1 MERGNKMSVSVDIFW
16 KSLNKHREELCGDK
30 VEVVKTKDS
39 DIVILADGMGSG
51 VKANI
56 LATLTSK
63 ILGTMLLNGAT
74 IESCVETIAKTLPVC
89 KVRKV
94 AYATFSILQI
104 FHNGEAYLVEFD
116 NPGCVFVRDGKIIHY
131 PYEERTIEGKTIHE
145 YRFQVRL
152 NDCFVLMSDGV
163 IYAGAGELLN
173 FGWTW
178 KDMAEYTLKCTK
190 RTMSASRL
198 AAMLSDAC
206 NDLYEERPGDD
217 TTIAVAKVI
226 ARKAVN
232 IFTGPP
238 KNKED
243 DERIIHEFM
252 AQEGKKVIAG
262 GTSANIAARILKKDI
277 VTSVNYVDMSVPPTA
292 SIEGIDLVTEGAL
305 TLGKSISLL
314 QQYESGDFDVEFFE
328 ELDKDNGAS
337 KLTKLIIEDCTEL
350 HLFVGTATN
359 EAYQDKALSF
369 ELVMRKNL
377 VKQIEEVVGKLG
389 KKVSVRYY

>member
-1 MERGNKMSVSVDIFW
+1 MSVSVDIFW

-104 FHNGEAYLVEFD
+104 FNNGEAYLVEFD

-369 ELVMRKNL
+369 EVVMRKNL